1 MEKPFNVTYGML
13 APRNK
18 RLANTIIDGLI
29 VYIITVITVQ
39 AATVIQGNSAL
50 ATPEEWV
57 PVLNSFGFAIYNY
70 VISLVYYGLFESLT
84 FRTVGKYITNT
95 KVILRDGT
103 QPDSITILLRTLC
116 RFIPLEFISFLIS
129 PIGWHDSLSK
139 TLVVDIYRYK
149 TAMRQKDEVDGIGGE
164 DAHNQ

>member
-1 MEKPFNVTYGML
+1 MEKPFDVTYGML

-29 VYIITVITVQ
+29 VYIITVIAVQ
-39 AATVIQGNSAL
+39 GVNVVEGNNAL
-50 ATPEEWV
+50 VTPEEWV

-70 VISLVYYGLFESLT
+70 VVSLLYYGLFESLT

-103 QPDSITILLRTLC
+103 QPDSITILLRTIC

-149 TAMRQKDEVDGIGGE
+149 TAMRQKDEVNDIGT
-164 DAHNQ
+164 DNIN